1 MDLLKKYFPQ
11 ITEFQVEKLI
21 LFKDLIKQWNKKI
34 NLVSRKD
41 VENFE
46 VNHMLHSLSISK
58 FIKFK
63 KDTQILDLGTGGG
76 LPGIPLSI
84 VFPNS
89 NFKLID
95 RKNKKINV
103 LNEIINKLRINNV
116 KAQNID
122 IIDLN
127 HNYDFIINRAVSST
141 DNLIKLCKGRINFKG
156 HNEIKNGIICLKGGN
171 LNSELKNINK
181 FQIVEL
187 KYFFSELFFEKKKYF
202 TFLIH
207 IIIWIASWRIMS
219 STH

>member
-207 IIIWIASWRIMS
+207 IIVRIASWRIMS

>member
-46 VNHMLHSLSISK
+46 VNHILHSLSISK
-58 FIKFK
+58 FIDFK

-103 LNEIINKLRINNV
+103 LNEIINKLSITNA

-141 DNLIKLCKGRINFKG
+141 DNLIKLCKGRINSYGQNK
-156 HNEIKNGIICLKGGN
+156 IKNGIICLKGGN

-187 KYFFSELFFEKKKYF
+187 KYFFSELFFEKKKILYIPNPYNH
-202 TFLIH
+202 TD
-207 IIIWIASWRIMS
+207 S
-219 STH
+219 

>member
-1 MDLLKKYFPQ
+1 
-11 ITEFQVEKLI
+11 
-21 LFKDLIKQWNKKI
+21 
-34 NLVSRKD
+34 
-41 VENFE
+41 
-46 VNHMLHSLSISK
+46 MLHSLSISK

-103 LNEIINKLRINNV
+103 LNEIINKLSINNV

-187 KYFFSELFFEKKKYF
+187 KYFFSELFFEKKKILY
-202 TFLIH
+202 IPNPYNH
-207 IIIWIASWRIMS
+207 MDS
-219 STH
+219 

>member
-58 FIKFK
+58 FIEFK

-187 KYFFSELFFEKKKYF
+187 KYFFSELFFEKKKILY
-202 TFLIH
+202 IPNPYNH
-207 IIIWIASWRIMS
+207 MDN
-219 STH
+219 

>member
-41 VENFE
+41 VQNFE
-46 VNHMLHSLSISK
+46 VNHILHSLSISK
-58 FIKFK
+58 FIEFK

-103 LNEIINKLRINNV
+103 LNEIINKLSINNA

-141 DNLIKLCKGRINFKG
+141 DKLIKLCKGRINSKG
-156 HNEIKNGIICLKGGN
+156 HNKIKNGIICLKGGN

-187 KYFFSELFFEKKKYF
+187 KYFFSELFFEKKKILY
-202 TFLIH
+202 IPNPYNYMD
-207 IIIWIASWRIMS
+207 S
-219 STH
+219 

>member
-46 VNHMLHSLSISK
+46 VNHILHSLSISK
-58 FIKFK
+58 FIEFK

-84 VFPNS
+84 FFPKS

-103 LNEIINKLRINNV
+103 LNEIINKLSINNA
-116 KAQNID
+116 KAQKID

-141 DNLIKLCKGRINFKG
+141 DKLIKLCKGRINSKG
-156 HNEIKNGIICLKGGN
+156 HNKIKNGIICLKGGN

-187 KYFFSELFFEKKKYF
+187 KYFFSELFFEKKKILYIPNPYNH
-202 TFLIH
+202 TD
-207 IIIWIASWRIMS
+207 S
-219 STH
+219 

>member
-21 LFKDLIKQWNKKI
+21 LFEDLIKQWNKKI

-46 VNHMLHSLSISK
+46 VNHILHSLSISK

-103 LNEIINKLRINNV
+103 LNEIINKLSINNV

-187 KYFFSELFFEKKKYF
+187 KYFFSELFFEKKKILYIPNPYNH
-202 TFLIH
+202 TD
-207 IIIWIASWRIMS
+207 S
-219 STH
+219 

>member
-46 VNHMLHSLSISK
+46 VNHILHSLSISK

-103 LNEIINKLRINNV
+103 LNEIINKLHINNV

-141 DNLIKLCKGRINFKG
+141 DNLIKLCKGRINSKG
-156 HNEIKNGIICLKGGN
+156 HNKIKNGIICLKGGN
-171 LNSELKNINK
+171 FNSELKNINK

-187 KYFFSELFFEKKKYF
+187 KYFFSELFFEKKKILY
-202 TFLIH
+202 IPNPYSH
-207 IIIWIASWRIMS
+207 MDS
-219 STH
+219 